1 MSSGSSWVGAGY
13 GSTPNAPA
21 PPANFDLRPLS
32 TGEIL
37 DRTFQIY
44 RSRFTLFAGVAVL
57 PAGVS
62 VVTQAIRLWYAAH
75 QGVHVHH
82 GADLHRVQII
92 TGLLTLASAIITLVL
107 YGITQAA
114 TTWAV
119 SSVYLGEPAS
129 IGMAYSTA
137 TRHWFRYTLIVLRQ
151 VWAGFWLPT
160 ALIISGVV
168 LQLTHRHSLGANGT
182 AVFLY
187 LAAVFSLIYAVWA
200 YIRLSL
206 AVPAAVIESLN
217 VRGSLR
223 RSKQLLIDRK
233 FRIFLLFVFLFA
245 LYMVIGAIET
255 PLTLLALKSRGS
267 EAFIV
272 HAISLALSFV
282 IGTLVGPI
290 GAIAICLFYIDERVR
305 REGFDIEW
313 MMGKIAPAAPPA
325 SGLAAAA
332 GPGPLPGT

>member
-1 MSSGSSWVGAGY
+1 
-13 GSTPNAPA
+13 
-21 PPANFDLRPLS
+21 
-32 TGEIL
+32 
-37 DRTFQIY
+37 
-44 RSRFTLFAGVAVL
+44 
-57 PAGVS
+57 
-62 VVTQAIRLWYAAH
+62 
-75 QGVHVHH
+75 
-82 GADLHRVQII
+82 
-92 TGLLTLASAIITLVL
+92 
-107 YGITQAA
+107 
-114 TTWAV
+114 
-119 SSVYLGEPAS
+119 
-129 IGMAYSTA
+129 
-137 TRHWFRYTLIVLRQ
+137 
-151 VWAGFWLPT
+151 
-160 ALIISGVV
+160 
-168 LQLTHRHSLGANGT
+168 
-182 AVFLY
+182 
-187 LAAVFSLIYAVWA
+187 
-200 YIRLSL
+200 
-206 AVPAAVIESLN
+206 VIESLN